1 MIPTSKLHK
10 HVYGESLWVRLSD
23 AEAIEKELI
32 ETQSENTR
40 LRAAIAQGTSA
51 CIYCSL
57 QKAEWSKCKSGFPGC
72 ARGDDAMGCPE
83 LGASYYLSEMEGN
96 RNEWKKVV
104 ALYKTAWAADL
115 ELDSE
120 LRDSCLLDADTLYD
134 KLSKESQTK
143 S

>member
-1 MIPTSKLHK
+1 MKPTSKLHK
-10 HVYGESLWVRLSD
+10 HVFGESLWVRLSD

-57 QKAEWSKCKSGFPGC
+57 PKAEWSTCKSGFPGC

-83 LGASYYLSEMEGN
+83 LGASYHLSEMEGE
-96 RNEWKKVV
+96 RNEWKKVAGMLYYLKQAYRDLENEKNV
-104 ALYKTAWAADL
+104 ALVNKAHLAY
-115 ELDSE
+115 E
-120 LRDSCLLDADTLYD
+120 

>member
-1 MIPTSKLHK
+1 MTPTSKLHK
-10 HVYGESLWVRLSD
+10 HVHNESLWVRLSD

-57 QKAEWSKCKSGFPGC
+57 PKAEWSKCKSGFPGC
-72 ARGDDAMGCPE
+72 TRGDDAMGCPE

-96 RNEWKKVV
+96 RNEWKKV
-104 ALYKTAWAADL
+104 ASLFKTSFDAHLND
-115 ELDSE
+115 DND
-120 LRDSCLLDADTLYD
+120 LRDMCYIEALDLYE

>member
-23 AEAIEKELI
+23 AEAIENELI
-32 ETQSENTR
+32 ETREENTR

-57 QKAEWSKCKSGFPGC
+57 PKEQWSTCKSGFPGC
-72 ARGDDAMGCPE
+72 ARGDDAIGCPE
-83 LGASYYLSEMEGN
+83 LGASYHLSEMEGN
-96 RNEWKKVV
+96 RNEWKKVA

-115 ELDSE
+115 ELDIE
-120 LRDSCLLDADTLYD
+120 LRDSCLFDAEALYE